1 MNDVQIKLKELNDKG
16 WTSSAIADELGVTNV
31 AVYRW
36 QSGDRYPENIKP
48 ILIVLDQLM
57 RRKNIPK
64 RRRVK
69 KQN

>member
-1 MNDVQIKLKELNDKG
+1 MNDVQIKLKELNEKG
-16 WTSSAIADELGVTNV
+16 WTSSAISDELGVTNV
-31 AVYRW
+31 TVYRW
-36 QSGDRYPENIKP
+36 QSGDRYPENVKP

-64 RRRVK
+64 RRRAK